1 VYPDYKQRG
10 KQARTSPYANP
21 PSAQRNCCLA
31 SSPADLS
38 AAGWRWR
45 NTPHEP
51 KMVVDTAIVRQVF
64 EGMLPVVFTL
74 SPKDLVTMKQPDP
87 IYVLCPSSPIE

>member
-1 VYPDYKQRG
+1 
-10 KQARTSPYANP
+10 
-21 PSAQRNCCLA
+21 
-31 SSPADLS
+31 
-38 AAGWRWR
+38 
-45 NTPHEP
+45 
-51 KMVVDTAIVRQVF
+51 MVVDTAIVRQVF